1 MSKHIIR
8 CMEDIKQISKQTK
21 KILIDITGEPQLGVA
36 INMTLKDAARYRL
49 NEINKRIKRFYDKYK
64 TDFGKFEKLWKEG
77 KIKNKFSYDVEKD
90 YLEWDSLV
98 TRKDKLE
105 RILKWIV

>member
-1 MSKHIIR
+1 
-8 CMEDIKQISKQTK
+8 
-21 KILIDITGEPQLGVA
+21 
-36 INMTLKDAARYRL
+36 MTLKDAAKYRL
-49 NEINKRIKRFYDKYK
+49 NEINKRIKRFCDKYK
-64 TDFGKFEKLWKEG
+64 TDFSKFEKLWKEG

-90 YLEWDSLV
+90 YLEWDSLA

>member
-1 MSKHIIR
+1 
-8 CMEDIKQISKQTK
+8 MEDTKQISKQTK
-21 KILIDITGEPQLGVA
+21 KILTDITGELHLEAA
-36 INMTLKDAARYRL
+36 ISMTLKDAAKYRL
-49 NEINKRIKRFYDKYK
+49 NEINKRIKRFYEKYRA
-64 TDFGKFEKLWKEG
+64 DFSKFERLWKEG

-90 YLEWDSLV
+90 YIEWDSLV

>member
-1 MSKHIIR
+1 MSEYIIKY
-8 CMEDIKQISKQTK
+8 MEDTKQIPKQTK
-21 KILIDITGEPQLGVA
+21 KILIDITGEPRLDIA
-36 INMTLKDAARYRL
+36 INMTLRDATRYRL

-77 KIKNKFSYDVEKD
+77 KIKNKFSYDIEKD